1 MPKLPKYKQKQ
12 TGTERGRA
20 ASGRI
25 SAITTKAGEKPL
37 SMAAY
42 RSFTDKQRA
51 DAMIQAGKDLRAGN
65 ITQKE
70 FDAIERKIDAADAA
84 QAQKS
89 STKGANTKAGN
100 KKVKPLPNPFADMNK
115 GGYGTKKKNMYSKG
129 GMANAGASVGGTQK
143 WTAG

>member
-1 MPKLPKYKQKQ
+1 MPKLSKFKQKQ
-12 TGTERGRA
+12 TGQERGRA

-25 SAITTKAGEKPL
+25 SAITTKAGDKPL
-37 SMAAY
+37 SMAVY

-51 DAMIQAGKDLRAGN
+51 DAMIQAGKDLRAGK

-84 QAQKS
+84 EAQKA
-89 STKGANTKAGN
+89 STKASNTKAGN

-115 GGYGTKKKNMYSKG
+115 GGYAKKKKMYNKG
-129 GMANAGASVGGTQK
+129 GYVNAGASVGGTQN

>member
-12 TGTERGRA
+12 TPKERQNA

-25 SAITTKAGEKPL
+25 SAITTKAGDKPL

-51 DAMIQAGKDLRAGN
+51 DAMIQAGKDLRAGK

-70 FDAIERKIDAADAA
+70 FDAIEKKIDAADAA
-84 QAQKS
+84 EAQKAA
-89 STKGANTKAGN
+89 TKASNTKAGN

-115 GGYGTKKKNMYSKG
+115 GGYAKKKMYNKG
-129 GMANAGASVGGTQK
+129 GYVNAGASVAGTQK

>member
-1 MPKLPKYKQKQ
+1 MGKLTKFKQKQ
-12 TGTERGRA
+12 TPRERQNA

-25 SAITTKAGEKPL
+25 SAITTKAGDKPL

-51 DAMIQAGKDLRAGN
+51 DVMIQAGKDLRAGN

-84 QAQKS
+84 DAQKAA
-89 STKGANTKAGN
+89 TKASNTKAGN

-115 GGYGTKKKNMYSKG
+115 GGYAKKKMYNKG
-129 GMANAGASVGGTQK
+129 GYVNAGASVAGTQK

>member
-1 MPKLPKYKQKQ
+1 MAKLPKFKQKQ
-12 TGTERGRA
+12 TPKERQNA

-25 SAITTKAGEKPL
+25 SAITTKAGDKPL

-51 DAMIQAGKDLRAGN
+51 DAMIQAGKDLRAGK

-84 QAQKS
+84 EAQKAA
-89 STKGANTKAGN
+89 TKASNTKAGN

-115 GGYGTKKKNMYSKG
+115 GGYAKKKSYAKG
-129 GMANAGASVGGTQK
+129 GYANAGASVSGTQN

>member
-1 MPKLPKYKQKQ
+1 MAKLPKYKQKQ
-12 TGTERGRA
+12 TGQERGRA

-25 SAITTKAGEKPL
+25 SAITTKAGDKPL

-51 DAMIQAGKDLRAGN
+51 DAMIQAGKDLRAGK

-70 FDAIERKIDAADAA
+70 FDAIEKKIDAADAA
-84 QAQKS
+84 EAQKA
-89 STKGANTKAGN
+89 STKASNTKAGN

-115 GGYGTKKKNMYSKG
+115 GGYGTKKKNMYNKG
-129 GMANAGASVGGTQK
+129 GYVNAGASVAGTQN